1 MRTEQTMR
9 IVGETLGMIQ
19 ELGTST
25 ASDLGS
31 LSIPD
36 SISLTSVEEVE
47 AAEKELEQPTVFTNM
62 VSKSRF
68 SRLYC
73 TVLYG
78 TVRYC
83 TVRCCSFDSH

>member
-1 MRTEQTMR
+1 MR
-9 IVGETLGMIQ
+9 IEQNRQRGLLEKLLGMVQ

-36 SISLTSVEEVE
+36 SMSIPLTSVEEVE

-68 SRLYC
+68 SRL
-73 TVLYG
+73 
-78 TVRYC
+78 
-83 TVRCCSFDSH
+83 CCSFDSH